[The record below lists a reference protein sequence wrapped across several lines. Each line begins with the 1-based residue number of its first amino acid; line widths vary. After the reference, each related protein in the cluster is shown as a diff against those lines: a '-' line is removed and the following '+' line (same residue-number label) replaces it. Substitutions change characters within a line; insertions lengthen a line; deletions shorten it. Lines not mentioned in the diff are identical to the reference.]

1 MSKQKFLVDGDLSEW
16 KVYCK
21 EARKAGYVPLVV
33 STSEGGKVFT
43 FSAPGCEEETTAKV
57 RKDFSKG
64 GLYEARCE
72 EGVFLMR

>member
-1 MSKQKFLVDGDLSEW
+1 MYSVILPGTLPEW
-16 KVYCK
+16 KSYSK
-21 EARKAGYVPLVV
+21 EARKAGYVPIVV

-43 FSAPGCEEETTAKV
+43 FSAPGYEEETTAKV

-64 GLYEARCE
+64 GVHEARRE